1 MRAPGRLAGRCGPH
15 EKPSAMERGPR
26 AWAAAALLL
35 ATCALATALPA
46 AVPGCPGCG
55 GPPPPLQLRIAPA
68 GPSCGFDALTA
79 LLLLEGHN
87 DSPAQ
92 VRRALG
98 GSGEGSFSFA
108 NLVTAAKALGLPLV
122 GRAGSLAEL
131 APYVPFI
138 AQVIAGGNPHFAVV
152 EAVGPEYVR
161 LLDAGQVGVARRSDF
176 EQACTGRALT
186 PALRPART
194 AHLPARD
201 LGRIW
206 HDRQQQVTLTWTNEG
221 PRPVRFRGSLAPAG
235 CTVRLPAGPV
245 SPGEQAAVTV
255 RFRPGPQ
262 DGGVSPWWLHLLLKT
277 DDPDRPRQL
286 VSVLA
291 SVIPT
296 SQLIPDAL
304 NFGRHRPGELV
315 GASRRL
321 VLRRPADT
329 RIWETAS
336 STCFEAQLGP
346 ATPDGELLR
355 HEITVRCTQAPPP
368 GDFEQWLVIATS
380 DPAQPEL
387 RVPLRGAVTP
397 PLEAVPGDLFFGA
410 VAAGSS
416 PSATATLVTDPP
428 RAFAVERIEAPA
440 ALAVQVLDGDQPGRR
455 RLQVTLHAA
464 GLRGVVQGELVLHT
478 DVPGAETLRVPYYG
492 HVLGE

>member
-1 MRAPGRLAGRCGPH
+1 MRMPGRPAGRCPVTTKLSVRH
-15 EKPSAMERGPR
+15 ST
-26 AWAAAALLL
+26 AAALL
-35 ATCALATALPA
+35 AVACGLATAVRA
-46 AVPGCPGCG
+46 AVPGCPSCG
-55 GPPPPLQLRIAPA
+55 GPPPPLQLHLAPA
-68 GPSCGFDALTA
+68 GPSCGFDVLNT
-79 LLLLEGHN
+79 LLLLQGHN
-87 DSPAQ
+87 YTPTQ

-98 GSGEGSFSFA
+98 RAGEGSFSFEQ
-108 NLVTAAKALGLPLV
+108 LVIAAKALGLPLV
-122 GRAGSLAEL
+122 GRAGSLDEL
-131 APYVPFI
+131 APYAPFI
-138 AQVIAGGNPHFAVV
+138 AQVIVGGNPHFAVV
-152 EAVGPEYVR
+152 EAVGLEYVR
-161 LLDAGQVGVARRSDF
+161 LVDGGQVGIARRSDF
-176 EQACTGRALT
+176 ERACTGRALT

-194 AHLPARD
+194 TRLPARD

-206 HDRQQQVTLTWTNEG
+206 HDQQQHLTLTWTNEG

-245 SPGEQAAVTV
+245 SPGERAAVTV
-255 RFRPGPQ
+255 RFTPGPQ
-262 DGGVSPWWLHLLLKT
+262 DGGASPWWLHLLLKT

-291 SVIPT
+291 TVIPT
-296 SQLIPDAL
+296 SELIPDAL
-304 NFGRHRPGELV
+304 NFGRQRPGELV

-321 VLRRPADT
+321 VLRHPADT

-368 GDFEQWLVIATS
+368 GDFEQWLLIATS

-387 RVPLRGAVTP
+387 RVPIRGTVAP

-416 PSATATLVTDPP
+416 PAVTAALVTDPP